1 MFCTNCGNKVADDAL
16 FCTSCGQKLTK
27 VEEKPAVEEVSAE
40 KIEEVAAEPVTENE
54 PVAEEPIAQEP
65 VVEQAEEKAEN
76 QAEEKTE
83 SAKEAPTVEIKNI
96 IQQESKPTPRPVYP
110 LPDKRSWWKC
120 ILLGLITFG
129 IYNFV
134 IQVKMT
140 EEINIVASR
149 YDGERTTHFSF
160 VSLLSVITLG
170 IYPFVWWHGFCN
182 RLGREVLRRGYDY
195 RFSAATFWLW
205 NVLGSL
211 ILIGPIIYTHK
222 LTKTMNLI
230 NRSYNYYG

>member
-16 FCTSCGQKLTK
+16 FCTSCGEKLAK
-27 VEEKPAVEEVSAE
+27 VDQTPVG
-40 KIEEVAAEPVTENE
+40 EEVAEVVAEEVKEETVETPVTEEPVTE
-54 PVAEEPIAQEP
+54 QT
-65 VVEQAEEKAEN
+65 
-76 QAEEKTE
+76 EEKTE
-83 SAKEAPTVEIKNI
+83 SAKETPTVEIKNF
-96 IQQESKPTPRPVYP
+96 IQQEAKPTLRPVFP

-120 ILLGLITFG
+120 LLLGFITLG

-149 YDGERTTHFSF
+149 YDGERTTHYSF
-160 VSLLSVITLG
+160 VSLLSIITLG

-195 RFSAATFWLW
+195 RFSASTFWLW